1 MKTKEILNLA
11 LMTSVYINAYNNLNE
26 MQCYN
31 PSPRGSR
38 HKSTLN
44 KKQSSKRSIK
54 NKLAK
59 QSRKKNRK

>member
-1 MKTKEILNLA
+1 MKKLLFPLLYELQA
-11 LMTSVYINAYNNLNE
+11 LSFISE
-26 MQCYN
+26 MQSYN
-31 PSPRGSR
+31 PSSRGSR

>member
-1 MKTKEILNLA
+1 MKKLLFPLLYELQAFSAI
-11 LMTSVYINAYNNLNE
+11 SE
-26 MQCYN
+26 MQSYN
-31 PSPRGSR
+31 PTPRGYR

-44 KKQSSKRSIK
+44 KKQTIKRSIK

>member
-1 MKTKEILNLA
+1 MKKLLFPLLYELQA
-11 LMTSVYINAYNNLNE
+11 LSFISE
-26 MQCYN
+26 MQSYN